1 MHVRQRLPY
10 IIRDDSIQGL
20 KISLT
25 NDGLIL
31 DQWKIKVSYSLIMFI
46 EYFILISQLGIAALS
61 SVL

>member
-46 EYFILISQLGIAALS
+46 EYFILISKLGNAVLS

>member
-46 EYFILISQLGIAALS
+46 EYFILISKLGSAVLS